1 MPEYSPARW
10 AVSKGLQFHR
20 WNTDISQP
28 CHRFIFD
35 ELRAFFTRQHQN
47 HIVAV
52 RQLAVLEL
60 RFQRMFL
67 NEEEV
72 DWSQRFWTSVDFF
85 EQITTTPATELAD
98 LLTKLDLQKLRL
110 VPPQEFID
118 GKGHRLQ
125 HVHRRCNRLCEAIQ
139 ESICFAEQL
148 SPLVARL
155 AVVGF
160 ILTSLR
166 SSHK

>member
-1 MPEYSPARW
+1 MPLP
-10 AVSKGLQFHR
+10 
-20 WNTDISQP
+20 DILN
-28 CHRFIFD
+28 
-35 ELRAFFTRQHQN
+35 ELRAFFAHQHQN

-52 RQLAVLEL
+52 RQLAILEL

-85 EQITTTPATELAD
+85 EQITTTPATEIAD

-139 ESICFAEQL
+139 ESIVFAEQL

-160 ILTSLR
+160 ISISLI